1 MFSKIFSWNKPNK
14 GSASAA
20 KERLQIIVSHQ
31 GKHQTNPGDASNYVE
46 KLQSELISVIAKYVK
61 VTEDQVKVSLENSG
75 KSSVLELNV
84 TLPES

>member
-1 MFSKIFSWNKPNK
+1 MLSKVFNWGKSNK

-31 GKHQTNPGDASNYVE
+31 GKNKAEPGYSSNYVE
-46 KLQSELISVIAKYVK
+46 ELQSELISVIAKYVK

-84 TLPES
+84 TLPEN

>member
-1 MFSKIFSWNKPNK
+1 MFNWNKPNK

-31 GKHQTNPGDASNYVE
+31 GKNKGDEGDASNYVE

-84 TLPES
+84 TLPEN

>member
-1 MFSKIFSWNKPNK
+1 MFGKIFSWKNSNK

-31 GKHQTNPGDASNYVE
+31 GKNIKDESDASNYVE

-84 TLPES
+84 TLPEN

>member
-1 MFSKIFSWNKPNK
+1 MFGKMFNWNKPNK

-31 GKHQTNPGDASNYVE
+31 GKNNDQQDALNYVE

-84 TLPES
+84 TLPEN

>member
-1 MFSKIFSWNKPNK
+1 MFGKMFNWNKPNK

-31 GKHQTNPGDASNYVE
+31 GKNNDQQDALNYVE

-84 TLPES
+84 TLHEN